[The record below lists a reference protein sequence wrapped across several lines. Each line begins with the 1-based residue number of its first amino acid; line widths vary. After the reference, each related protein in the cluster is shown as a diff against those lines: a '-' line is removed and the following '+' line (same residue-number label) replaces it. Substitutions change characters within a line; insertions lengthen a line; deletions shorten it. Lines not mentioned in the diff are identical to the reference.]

1 MGDRTSIRSY
11 IGTGVW
17 LPLAVVLALLAAV
30 FCLVAA
36 LYVPAAAVDETAEP
50 ALFDARAPGA
60 EDRVY
65 IDVLGISEPL
75 VREGGGAFFVA
86 ESAGHEYCL
95 VCLPESRLELLDGQR
110 EYWDGHSSFSFP
122 FRLTGSSAPIPASA
136 AKTIRDIF
144 EMSPEAFD
152 ANFGTL
158 CFFDAET
165 PPRPEGA
172 VPRLVFLIPGL
183 ILAPVFILLL
193 LWLLLRLSTIANAL
207 VRLEDEDALSA
218 AADELDSTETELA
231 DGDRLRLGERF
242 LFGWRNGLA
251 ARWEDVQWCRERI
264 FPAPSFAL
272 RRLLVIGTA
281 DGKKHRV
288 VFPAD
293 AKKELCELIRRFSE
307 KNPKLEQKE

>member
-1 MGDRTSIRSY
+1 MGDKNSIRSY
-11 IGTGVW
+11 IGPGGW
-17 LPLAVVLALLAAV
+17 LPFAVMLTLLGAV
-30 FCLVAA
+30 FCLIMA
-36 LYVPAAAVDETAEP
+36 LYVPAAAVDTSVEPSFFDPRAES
-50 ALFDARAPGA
+50 AQSRAYV
-60 EDRVY
+60 D
-65 IDVLGISEPL
+65 ILGISEPL
-75 VREGGGAFFVA
+75 VREGGGAYFVA
-86 ESAGHEYCL
+86 ESASYEYCL
-95 VCLPESRLELLDGQR
+95 VCLPESRLELLAGQR
-110 EYWDGHSSFSFP
+110 DYWDGVSSFSLP
-122 FRLTGSSAPIPASA
+122 FRLTGSSAPIPASVE
-136 AKTIRDIF
+136 KTICDIF
-144 EMSPEAFD
+144 EMSAETFD

-158 CFFDAET
+158 CFFDADT

-183 ILAPVFILLL
+183 ILAPAFVLLL
-193 LWLLLRLSTIANAL
+193 LWLLLRLSTVANAL
-207 VRLEDEDALSA
+207 VRLEDEDEIA
-218 AADELDSTETELA
+218 AAAGELEAAETELA
-231 DGDRLRLGERF
+231 DGDRLRVGKRF

-293 AKKELCELIRRFSE
+293 AKKEIAALLRQFAE